1 MSKHCCGSL
10 LVLLLFSS
18 LLYAQTGGTRPKV
31 STMIGVLTASL
42 ESKNATAGQEF
53 TLKTISDVVVN
64 GEMIIPRTSRVLGH
78 VTEAV
83 TKGKDQPQSELWIVI
98 DKAVNKDGRE
108 ISLQAIIAAIAA
120 PQKDSLATDP
130 TYGMMHSNEPT
141 MSGGG
146 AARAASTGGLG
157 ASSKASSTAAV
168 ATANLKGMDQPSS
181 LDEESQG
188 AIGYEGLSISWHL
201 VVPPPITVL
210 ASKSKNVKL
219 EAGTQMLLR
228 MAPPALP
235 R

>member
-18 LLYAQTGGTRPKV
+18 LLYAQTSGTRPKV
-31 STMIGVLTASL
+31 SSMIGVLTASL

-53 TLKTISDVVVN
+53 TLKTISDVMVN
-64 GEMIIPRTSRVLGH
+64 GEMIIPRASRVLGH

-120 PQKDSLATDP
+120 PRKDSLATDP

-141 MSGGG
+141 MTS
-146 AARAASTGGLG
+146 AHVDVT
-157 ASSKASSTAAV
+157 SKAGSTAAV
-168 ATANLKGMDQPSS
+168 ATANLKGMDQPSL

-188 AIGYEGLSISWHL
+188 AIGYEGLSLSWHL
-201 VVPPPITVL
+201 VVPPPITVF
-210 ASKSKNVKL
+210 ASKGKNVKL

-228 MAPPALP
+228 MAPPTLP